1 MQQLM
6 QKWRVED
13 DSEKDAV
20 LDIVSDKYCRKILE
34 YTTYN
39 PKTAVEISRMC
50 TIPISTVYRRLQDLQ
65 DNKMLRVSGAISE
78 DGKKYFMYK
87 SKIKEISSSF
97 NGDSLQ
103 VTIVPNRLTE

>member
-1 MQQLM
+1 
-6 QKWRVED
+6 
-13 DSEKDAV
+13 
-20 LDIVSDKYCRKILE
+20 
-34 YTTYN
+34 
-39 PKTAVEISRMC
+39 
-50 TIPISTVYRRLQDLQ
+50 
-65 DNKMLRVSGAISE
+65 MLRVSGAISE